1 MSKVNRPPALPLG
14 RPKYRNKRRRPRVHG
29 TLEHVIGRVPM
40 GRIDTTDEVR
50 SASHDLADRAVD
62 AGLRAVDSL
71 DRAVSSAQDTSQ
83 RLAAQTSELSDNLQ
97 KVAKNFSN
105 AIDKSVAEQPMTT
118 LGMAVA
124 AGFILG
130 AIWKS

>member
-1 MSKVNRPPALPLG
+1 MAR
-14 RPKYRNKRRRPRVHG
+14 
-29 TLEHVIGRVPM
+29 T
-40 GRIDTTDEVR
+40 DTAEELK
-50 SASHDLADRAVD
+50 SASADLADRAVD

-71 DRAVSSAQDTSQ
+71 DRAVMSAQDTGQ
-83 RLAAQTSELSDNLQ
+83 RLAQQTSELRQNLQ
-97 KVAKNFSN
+97 KVASNFSH
-105 AIDKSVAEQPMTT
+105 AVDKSVTEQPMTT